1 VHLLEEE
8 LVEGSQVAI
17 RTLDVGHVATV
28 GDEGERT
35 FLEAGDR
42 PLGLGAREHTVAL
55 SPHDERR
62 YLQGR
67 ETVHQH
73 LALAKGAHPRVRS
86 TVK

>member
-8 LVEGSQVAI
+8 LVEDRQEVIGA
-17 RTLDVGHVATV
+17 LDVGHVAAV
-28 GDEGERT
+28 RDEGERT
-35 FLEAGDR
+35 VLEAGDR
-42 PLGLGAREHTVAL
+42 PLGPGAREHTVAL